1 MERRYLVAALAIVA
15 TFTGFSRGFQSLQHL
30 SPLQVHHLGVLAR
43 VKCEASAAA
52 ARAMARVRTQLHP
65 GYPEE
70 AQLLAE
76 MNAPMPPLEEKIV
89 MPAVPSVPPA
99 PCAGAFA
106 ERQAQSAHRDSMR
119 MRQHTAHLGSGVDPI
134 SIRLNL
140 PSDFERR
147 IQARA
152 DAMAARMAAQQERM
166 QIAAARMQKSYA
178 RMAESMPVDIHT
190 IEQPDVHVVEQPD
203 IHVDTHISCKVAT
216 RWQQQTQQTIRKAMQ
231 QMQYG
236 FTSK

>member
-15 TFTGFSRGFQSLQHL
+15 TFTGLSRGFQSLQHL
-30 SPLQVHHLGVLAR
+30 SPLQVNHLRALAR

-52 ARAMARVRTQLHP
+52 AHAMARVKTRLHP

-76 MNAPMPPLEEKIV
+76 MNAPLPPREEKIAL
-89 MPAVPSVPPA
+89 PALPPAPPA
-99 PCAGAFA
+99 PCAESMAV
-106 ERQAQSAHRDSMR
+106 RQAQRAHRDAMQMR
-119 MRQHTAHLGSGVDPI
+119 RHMAHLDTGVGPI

-152 DAMAARMAAQQERM
+152 DAMTARVAAQQERM
-166 QIAAARMQKSYA
+166 QIAAARMQESYA
-178 RMAESMPVDIHT
+178 RMAESVPLDI
-190 IEQPDVHVVEQPD
+190 HVVEQPD
-203 IHVDTHISCKVAT
+203 IHVDTHISCKVVT
-216 RWQQQTQQTIRKAMQ
+216 HWQQQTQQAIRKAMQ

-236 FTSK
+236 FTAR

>member
-15 TFTGFSRGFQSLQHL
+15 TFTGLSRGFQSLQHL
-30 SPLQVHHLGVLAR
+30 SPLQVHHLRVLAR
-43 VKCEASAAA
+43 VKCEASTAA
-52 ARAMARVRTQLHP
+52 ARAMARVKTQLHP

-76 MNAPMPPLEEKIV
+76 MNAPMPPLEAKIAL
-89 MPAVPSVPPA
+89 PAAPPPPPA
-99 PCAGAFA
+99 PCAAAMA
-106 ERQAQSAHRDSMR
+106 EREAQRAHRDTMR
-119 MRQHTAHLGSGVDPI
+119 MRQHAAHLATSIGVDPI
-134 SIRLNL
+134 SVRLNL

-152 DAMAARMAAQQERM
+152 EAMVARTEAEQERM
-166 QIAAARMQKSYA
+166 QIAAARMQESYA
-178 RMAESMPVDIHT
+178 RMAEAAPVAVD
-190 IEQPDVHVVEQPD
+190 VVEQPD

-216 RWQQQTQQTIRKAMQ
+216 HWQQQTQQVIRKAMQ

-236 FTSK
+236 FTSR